1 MVLHWGGGGGVAFF
15 LALPSSLHFPTL
27 RTSGTPGGPKTN
39 MYATSNM
46 TKTPGWGEPQSE
58 MEEQGRQ
65 SWPGVAFRDP
75 RAVGLNLTSEM
86 RPGEHQGPQRPLPTY
101 LAPSQQDIRN
111 AFCRS
116 RYSQAYSKA
125 EGPHVPLEAECLSWY
140 ETVTR
145 VALIMMGGS
154 Q

>member
-1 MVLHWGGGGGVAFF
+1 MVIHGGGGGGVAFF

-65 SWPGVAFRDP
+65 SWPGVAFGDP

-86 RPGEHQGPQRPLPTY
+86 RPGEHQGPQRPLPPTWPP
-101 LAPSQQDIRN
+101 A
-111 AFCRS
+111 
-116 RYSQAYSKA
+116 SK
-125 EGPHVPLEAECLSWY
+125 
-140 ETVTR
+140 T
-145 VALIMMGGS
+145 
-154 Q
+154 